1 MKPGARMA
9 PEKIGS
15 IIGAVFGLVFVFVNS
30 DTFPTTLTVGVR
42 VVAVVAL
49 VVVLL
54 AVWRVQPA
62 PAPEDGARGG
72 FGRGY
77 WVVVAVEVVA
87 IFGGLA
93 IINGP
98 LDAPQAAVA
107 WISTVVGVHFV
118 ALALV
123 WKLRFFTGL
132 GVALTALGVLA
143 LILAA
148 AGAADSSIDAIGAIL
163 PGFLLLGFAL
173 WGSSRALVGSTHR

>member
-30 DTFPTTLTVGVR
+30 DTFPTPLTVGLR
-42 VVAVVAL
+42 VVAVAAL
-49 VVVLL
+49 VAVLL
-54 AVWRVQPA
+54 AVWRVPPA
-62 PAPEDGARGG
+62 PAPESGSRGG

-77 WVVVAVEVVA
+77 WVVVAIEVVA

-98 LDAPQAAVA
+98 LGAPQAAVA

-123 WKLRFFTGL
+123 WKLRFFIGL

-148 AGAADSSIDAIGAIL
+148 AGASDSSVDAIGAIL
-163 PGFLLLGFAL
+163 PGFLLLGFGL
-173 WGSSRALVGSTHR
+173 WGSSRALSGGTHR

>member
-1 MKPGARMA
+1 MESGARMA

-30 DTFPTTLTVGVR
+30 DTFSTTLTIGVR

-49 VVVLL
+49 VAVLL
-54 AVWRVQPA
+54 AVWRVPPA
-62 PAPEDGARGG
+62 PAPEGVRGG

-77 WVVVAVEVVA
+77 WVVVAIEVVA

-123 WKLRFFTGL
+123 WKLRFFAGL
-132 GVALTALGVLA
+132 GAALTVLGVLA

-148 AGAADSSIDAIGAIL
+148 AGAADSSIDTIGAVL
-163 PGFLLLGFAL
+163 PGFLLLGFSL
-173 WGSSRALVGSTHR
+173 WGSSRALIA

>member
-1 MKPGARMA
+1 MKSGARLA

-30 DTFPTTLTVGVR
+30 DTFPTILTVGLR

-49 VVVLL
+49 VAVLL
-54 AVWRVQPA
+54 AVWRVPPA
-62 PAPEDGARGG
+62 PAPEGGGRDG

-107 WISTVVGVHFV
+107 WISTVVGLHFV

-148 AGAADSSIDAIGAIL
+148 AGAAESSIDAIGAVL

-173 WGSSRALVGSTHR
+173 WGSSRALVGNTHR